1 MVEAAV
7 AATDGGRSGP
17 ADGVVVGL
25 LADPDLPAE
34 LAERLAGELPE
45 VLAERLGDQVPW
57 QVRVE
62 CERFDLADEERIL
75 AVARESRAREG
86 WDLVVCL
93 TDLPRRSGLRPILA
107 EASLT
112 DRVALASLPALGA
125 RRLYRRVRE
134 LVVGLVEELD
144 QDGLAPPHGGRERP
158 SARRPRLVAS
168 VRRVVTAD
176 TGANVRFLLPGVRG
190 QVRLLAGMVR
200 ANRPWRLI
208 TGLSGSLAAAL
219 AAGAFAVVTSDIW
232 RLADSLGPLR
242 LAVAT
247 VFSIGAMVAWLVI
260 DHELWE
266 RPGGRVAR
274 DRARLFNTATVL
286 TVVLGVG
293 CLYVALLV
301 ATLAAAWF
309 LVTGEL
315 LGQTLQHPVGWPEY
329 LTIAWL
335 ASSIATVGGALGSGL
350 ESDQSVRAAAYGY
363 RQQERGHRDLTT
375 G

>member
-1 MVEAAV
+1 
-7 AATDGGRSGP
+7 
-17 ADGVVVGL
+17 
-25 LADPDLPAE
+25 
-34 LAERLAGELPE
+34 
-45 VLAERLGDQVPW
+45 
-57 QVRVE
+57 
-62 CERFDLADEERIL
+62 
-75 AVARESRAREG
+75 
-86 WDLVVCL
+86 
-93 TDLPRRSGLRPILA
+93 
-107 EASLT
+107 
-112 DRVALASLPALGA
+112 
-125 RRLYRRVRE
+125 
-134 LVVGLVEELD
+134 
-144 QDGLAPPHGGRERP
+144 
-158 SARRPRLVAS
+158 VAS

-363 RQQERGHRDLTT
+363 RQVERGGRDPTT